1 MCVAEGCG
9 DDTWGILS
17 GLGVSLRGASRPAH
31 NPEPPQAKCMVLWG
45 MPSSSGSPERRQS
58 PRVPLADVLAGTLGL
73 TASVRVV
80 DVSPAGVRIEHAA
93 PLTPGQAIVLDVALG
108 GETFH
113 LRTRVAWCHLYQV
126 VTDSA
131 GREVRY
137 RAGLHF
143 IDPPAAGGTRLHA
156 LLTRPPAPTPPWG

>member
-1 MCVAEGCG
+1 M
-9 DDTWGILS
+9 
-17 GLGVSLRGASRPAH
+17 
-31 NPEPPQAKCMVLWG
+31 QG
-45 MPSSSGSPERRQS
+45 MPSSSGSPDRRLS

-73 TASVRVV
+73 AAVVRVV

-93 PLTPGQAIVLDVALG
+93 PLIPGQATVLDVTLG

-131 GREVRY
+131 GREIRY

-143 IDPPAAGGTRLHA
+143 IDPPAAGGARLHA
-156 LLTRPPAPTPPWG
+156 LLTRPPTLTPPRG

>member
-1 MCVAEGCG
+1 VEPHGCG
-9 DDTWGILS
+9 TET
-17 GLGVSLRGASRPAH
+17 RGCYPASACRCGGRAARRTIPSRPRRNVWYSA
-31 NPEPPQAKCMVLWG
+31 G
-45 MPSSSGSPERRQS
+45 MSSSSGSPERRQS

-73 TASVRVV
+73 TAVVRVV
-80 DVSPAGVRIEHAA
+80 DVSPTGVRIEHAA
-93 PLTPGQAIVLDVALG
+93 PLSPGQATVLDVALG

-131 GREVRY
+131 GREIRY

-143 IDPPAAGGTRLHA
+143 IDPPAAGGARLHA
-156 LLTRPPAPTPPWG
+156 LLIRPPAPTPPRG

>member
-1 MCVAEGCG
+1 M
-9 DDTWGILS
+9 
-17 GLGVSLRGASRPAH
+17 
-31 NPEPPQAKCMVLWG
+31 QG
-45 MPSSSGSPERRQS
+45 MPSSSGSPDRRLS

-73 TASVRVV
+73 AAVVRVV

-93 PLTPGQAIVLDVALG
+93 PLTPGQATVLDVALG

-131 GREVRY
+131 GREIRY

-143 IDPPAAGGTRLHA
+143 IDPPAAGGNSAENSPPRLHPRVGA
-156 LLTRPPAPTPPWG
+156 AREPLTSSFTTTISGSG